1 MRVLGVVTA
10 RGGSK
15 GIPGKNLKPL
25 GGHPLIWHTLQ
36 SAAAS
41 RAFDRT
47 ILSTDDQAIA
57 GYAQSMGCEV
67 PFMRPPE
74 LARDQTPHLPVM
86 EHAVRWMAEH
96 EGYRPDAVMILQPTA
111 PLRRALDI
119 NEAVRLLTT
128 STADSVVGV
137 SRVSSHVH
145 PLNTVRVA
153 DDGTAT
159 LFVSGEPLRRRI
171 KRRQDLPPAW
181 VVNGAIYIFR
191 PATLTAADPSLYGER
206 SLALPIPE
214 PYGLSLDD
222 PADWDRAE
230 QALAAELMRSASPF
244 ASDVRAGDPAVHSPH
259 PNQ

>member
-1 MRVLGVVTA
+1 VRVLGVVTA

-25 GGHPLIWHTLQ
+25 GGQPLIWHTLQ

-47 ILSTDDQAIA
+47 ILSTDDRAIA
-57 GYAQSMGCEV
+57 EYAQSMGCEV

-86 EHAVRWMAEH
+86 EHAVRWMADH

-111 PLRRALDI
+111 PLRRTIDI
-119 NEAVRLLTT
+119 IAAVRLLAS

-137 SRVSSHVH
+137 SPVSSHVH
-145 PLNTVRVA
+145 PLNMVRVG

-171 KRRQDLPPAW
+171 RRRQDLPPAW
-181 VVNGAIYIFR
+181 VINGAIYIFR
-191 PATLTAADPSLYGER
+191 PATLTAAEPSLYGER

-214 PYGLSLDD
+214 PYGLSLDH
-222 PADWDRAE
+222 PEDWGRAE
-230 QALAAELMRSASPF
+230 QALAAERSPRSSPMLTDAS
-244 ASDVRAGDPAVHSPH
+244 AADSAAEPH
-259 PNQ
+259 PNL